1 MRSEADGL
9 RLMGH
14 AWLPAIPAKGAVVI
28 AHGMAEHA
36 GRYARFAARLNEA
49 GFAAYGFDH
58 RGHGLTGQA
67 ANSLGHMAD
76 EDGWN
81 KAVADL
87 GQALRF
93 AQARHPGQKLHLFAH
108 SMGSFLAQRLLQG
121 KDAAPL
127 AACVLCGSNG
137 KPPPLA
143 AIGRVVTRIERL
155 RLGKR
160 GNSLLVHNLSFGA
173 FNKKFEPRRTDFD
186 WLSRDTAEVD
196 KYIAD
201 PFCGFMMST
210 QFWVDLLDGLAKMSE
225 AAEIAYV
232 PKYLPLLLISGRR
245 DPVSGGGRGVEQLA
259 SSYRAAGM
267 GGVAVKL
274 YDDARHEL
282 LNETNREAVTGD
294 ILDFLAR
301 AEPAKRNGA
310 RA

>member
-9 RLMGH
+9 TLKGH
-14 AWLPAIPAKGAVVI
+14 AWVPAEAAAGPAKGVVVI

-36 GRYARFAARLNEA
+36 GRYARFAERLNHA
-49 GFAAYGFDH
+49 GIAAYGFDH
-58 RGHGLTGQA
+58 RGHGLTGQSA
-67 ANSLGHMAD
+67 GSLGHMAD
-76 EDGWN
+76 DDGWN

-93 AQARHPGQKLHLFAH
+93 AAARHPWQKLHLFAH

-121 KDAAPL
+121 KDAASL
-127 AACVLCGSNG
+127 ASCMLCGSNG

-143 AIGRVVTRIERL
+143 ALGRVVTRIERL

-160 GNSLLVHNLSFGA
+160 GSSKLVHDLSFGA
-173 FNKKFEPRRTDFD
+173 FNKAFEPKRTDFD
-186 WLSRDTAEVD
+186 WLSRDTVEVD

-210 QFWVDLLDGLAKMSE
+210 QFWVDLLDGLAKMNE
-225 AAEIAYV
+225 AAEIGRV

-259 SSYRAAGM
+259 AAYRAAGL
-267 GGVAVKL
+267 GNVALTL
-274 YDDARHEL
+274 YDGARHEL
-282 LNETNREAVTGD
+282 LNETNRDAVTAD
-294 ILDFLAR
+294 ILEFLAR
-301 AEPAKRNGA
+301 A
-310 RA
+310 